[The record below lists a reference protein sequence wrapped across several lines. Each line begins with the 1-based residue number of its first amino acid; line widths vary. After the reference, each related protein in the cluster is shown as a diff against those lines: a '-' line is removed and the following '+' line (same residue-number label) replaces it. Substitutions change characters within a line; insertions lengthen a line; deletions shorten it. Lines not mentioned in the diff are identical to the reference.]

1 MTPRARMTACQ
12 RTPPGLAVE
21 VSGLTK
27 SYGEF
32 QAVGGVDFAIGVG
45 EIFALLGPN
54 GAGKTTIVE
63 ILEGYRSRDGG
74 DVRVL
79 GLDPGRDRKA
89 LNAKIGIVLQSSG
102 IERYLSVSEAIEMYG
117 KYYPAPRPVD
127 ELIELVGLEEKR
139 DARVI
144 SLSGGQQRRLDV
156 AIGLVGDPDL
166 IFLDEPTT
174 GFDPSARRE
183 AWEMVKNLAALGKTV
198 LLTTHYMDEAQ
209 YLADRVAVIAAGRFV
224 AEGTPATL
232 AGRNTA
238 RARLVLPAA
247 AGGATVAELGWSS
260 DDQGRA
266 VLEPSDLAE
275 ALYSLSSWA
284 RANGVSLDE
293 PRDPSSLARGRV
305 PRAHRRRRGG
315 PSRPGCTS
323 WSAARPPPMMRT
335 LRLTFI
341 QLRYVNKTFWRNP
354 AAAIFTFGFP
364 LMFLVIFTVLLG
376 HGMMH
381 LDSRVIRQSTYYV
394 AAMAAFGVIT
404 SSYTNVAMT
413 VTFQRDA
420 GILKRTNGTPL
431 PAVSYFGAKVLHAL
445 FVALLLVAL
454 TAAFG
459 RVFYQADVPTGMT
472 LVRFLV
478 MVVVGSTSF
487 CALGV
492 AVTSLIPNAD
502 SAPAIVNATILPLLF
517 LSGIFIPLG
526 NDAPAWVTFIARVFP
541 VHHFASGLQAGF
553 IGTPFSWT
561 DVAGCGGMGGRRLDR
576 GVALLLVGAAL
587 GLSESPVAVTI
598 AVDANL
604 GPVSRARCRSI
615 LDAAARRRCPT
626 AFTCHDSAGVRDG
639 IGEMRC
645 RIQSHGPIGVLK
657 RPASLIHRG

>member
-1 MTPRARMTACQ
+1 VSTHAA
-12 RTPPGLAVE
+12 GLAVE

-79 GLDPGRDRKA
+79 GLDPGRDRKT
-89 LNAKIGIVLQSSG
+89 LSAKIGIVLQSSG

-117 KYYPAPRPVD
+117 RYYPAPRPVD

-247 AGGATVAELGWSS
+247 SGGATVAELGWSS
-260 DDQGRA
+260 DDQGRF
-266 VLEPSDLAE
+266 VLEPIELAE

-293 PRDPSSLARGRV
+293 LEIHRPSLEDVYLELTGGGVAERPTHDV
-305 PRAHRRRRGG
+305 PPGRRRG
-315 PSRPGCTS
+315 
-323 WSAARPPPMMRT
+323 
-335 LRLTFI
+335 
-341 QLRYVNKTFWRNP
+341 
-354 AAAIFTFGFP
+354 
-364 LMFLVIFTVLLG
+364 
-376 HGMMH
+376 H
-381 LDSRVIRQSTYYV
+381 
-394 AAMAAFGVIT
+394 
-404 SSYTNVAMT
+404 
-413 VTFQRDA
+413 
-420 GILKRTNGTPL
+420 
-431 PAVSYFGAKVLHAL
+431 
-445 FVALLLVAL
+445 
-454 TAAFG
+454 
-459 RVFYQADVPTGMT
+459 
-472 LVRFLV
+472 
-478 MVVVGSTSF
+478 
-487 CALGV
+487 
-492 AVTSLIPNAD
+492 
-502 SAPAIVNATILPLLF
+502 
-517 LSGIFIPLG
+517 
-526 NDAPAWVTFIARVFP
+526 
-541 VHHFASGLQAGF
+541 
-553 IGTPFSWT
+553 
-561 DVAGCGGMGGRRLDR
+561 RR
-576 GVALLLVGAAL
+576 
-587 GLSESPVAVTI
+587 
-598 AVDANL
+598 
-604 GPVSRARCRSI
+604 
-615 LDAAARRRCPT
+615 
-626 AFTCHDSAGVRDG
+626 
-639 IGEMRC
+639 
-645 RIQSHGPIGVLK
+645 
-657 RPASLIHRG
+657 